1 MTTPPTAPATASP
14 QETVR
19 RVLLAVFA
27 LVLLVDLGSLVVD
40 ADKGH
45 WIAKP
50 LLMPLLVALVLLRGG
65 PRLLVAALLFGW
77 GGDVFLLS
85 GAEWAFLAGMGSFAV
100 GHVCYLVLF
109 RRTCEGRPSAVLA
122 PAYGLALVVAVA
134 LLWPGLPADLRVP
147 VAGYALLLTAMA
159 WRSSTLGAVAGLGGL
174 FFLVSDL
181 IIASGVA
188 EWPQPPVPDVWIMLI
203 YGAGQLLLTLG
214 VLSHALPRDAAAPSL
229 TVAP

>member
-1 MTTPPTAPATASP
+1 MSA
-14 QETVR
+14 QTVR
-19 RVLLAVFA
+19 RVLLTVFA

-40 ADKGH
+40 AEKGH

-109 RRTCEGRPSAVLA
+109 RRTCEGARPPAALA

-134 LLWPGLPADLRVP
+134 LLWPGLPADLRIP

-159 WRSSTLGAVAGLGGL
+159 WRASALGRVAGLGGL

-214 VLSHALPRDAAAPSL
+214 VLTHAEPHTPTPPVR
-229 TVAP
+229 

>member
-1 MTTPPTAPATASP
+1 MTTPPTAPATVPP

-40 ADKGH
+40 VEKGH

-50 LLMPLLVALVLLRGG
+50 LLMPLLVALVLARGG

-109 RRTCEGRPSAVLA
+109 RRTCEDRPPTALA

-134 LLWPGLPADLRVP
+134 LLWPGLPTDLRIP

-159 WRSSTLGAVAGLGGL
+159 WRSSALGAVAGLGGL

-181 IIASGVA
+181 IIASGIA

-214 VLSHALPRDAAAPSL
+214 VLTHAEPHAP
-229 TVAP
+229 TPPPGP